1 MCAPAGDSVRV
12 VVQRVTHAAVEV
24 EGKEVGRIG
33 RGFLVLAGFGKDDND
48 ARIDWMARKVA
59 SLRIFEDESGRMASG
74 LDAVNGEILVVSQFT
89 LYGDVKKGAR
99 PGFDGSAPP
108 ERAREMYEH
117 FLTALR
123 AVYPRVST
131 GEFQAHMCVSL
142 TNDGPVT
149 ILIDNDSSP

>member
-12 VVQRVTHAAVEV
+12 VVQRVAHAAVEV

-99 PGFDGSAPP
+99 PGFDASARPD
-108 ERAREMYEH
+108 EARNMYQR
-117 FLTALR
+117 FLAALR
-123 AVYPRVST
+123 AAFPGRIAT
-131 GEFQAHMCVSL
+131 GDFQAHMNVSL

-149 ILIDNDSSP
+149 ILIDNDS